1 MNAQLAH
8 DKSRIRDA
16 IDAYAPKLRE
26 LAACIAANPELG
38 HEEKLASARLA
49 EALEALG
56 FNVERGTLGLETA
69 FIAEYRSAKPGPT
82 VALLAE
88 YDALPEIG
96 HACGHHLICTMALGA
111 AAGLLPLLAE
121 TGGTL
126 RVYGTPAEE
135 TKGAKVDMAAA
146 GLFDDVDAALMA
158 HPYHSFERSGSS
170 LAMDALQYEFFG
182 KAAHAAANPE
192 DGINALDAVIQ
203 LFNGVGALRQQTRS
217 DARIHGIVSHGGTAP
232 NVIPDYAAAK
242 FYVRAKSRAYTDE
255 LVRKVNACAEAAAI
269 ATGSRLAVSNYEY
282 SYDELRTN
290 EALSDA
296 FTANLIEGGVRAEEI
311 AGGHDNGSLDL
322 GNVSLR
328 CPAVHGYVKV
338 ADAPYALHSLEFR
351 DAAQL
356 PRAYDGMVFGAKTLA
371 LTAYDVLTDG
381 ELLSRIR
388 AEFASA
394 SGSRSADRP

>member
-1 MNAQLAH
+1 MNEHAMP
-8 DKSRIRDA
+8 DKSRIRET
-16 IDAYAPKLRE
+16 IDAYAPTLRE
-26 LAACIAANPELG
+26 IAAFIAAHPELG
-38 HEEKLASARLA
+38 HEERLASERLTA
-49 EALEALG
+49 ALEALG
-56 FNVERGTLGLETA
+56 FTVERGTLGLATA
-69 FIAEYRSAKPGPT
+69 FVAEYKSAKPGPT

-111 AAGLLPLLAE
+111 AAGLMPLLDE
-121 TGGTL
+121 TGGIL

-158 HPYHSFERSGSS
+158 HPYHSYERSGSS

-217 DARIHGIVSHGGTAP
+217 DARIHGIVSHGGQAP
-232 NVIPDYAAAK
+232 NVIPDYAAAR

-296 FTANLIEGGVRAEEI
+296 FTANLIDGGVAADEI
-311 AGGHDNGSLDL
+311 VSGHDNGSLDL

-328 CPAVHGYVKV
+328 CPAVHGYIKV
-338 ADAPYALHSLEFR
+338 VDAPYALHSLEFR

-356 PRAYDGMVFGAKTLA
+356 PRAYEGMVLGAKTLA

-381 ELLSRIR
+381 ALLARIQQAFNAAAR
-388 AEFASA
+388 Q
-394 SGSRSADRP
+394 R

>member
-1 MNAQLAH
+1 MNEQTVSY
-8 DKSRIRDA
+8 KSRIRA
-16 IDAYAPKLRE
+16 TIDDYAPELRE
-26 LAACIAANPELG
+26 IASYIAAHPELG
-38 HEEKLASARLA
+38 HEERLA
-49 EALEALG
+49 ASRLADALERLG
-56 FNVERGTLGLETA
+56 FAVTRGTLGLETA
-69 FIAEYRSAKPGPT
+69 FVAEYRSAKPGPT

-111 AAGLLPLLAE
+111 AAGLRPLLDE
-121 TGGTL
+121 TGGVI

-170 LAMDALQYEFFG
+170 LAMDALQYEFHG
-182 KAAHAAANPE
+182 RAAHAAANPE

-217 DARIHGIVSHGGTAP
+217 DARIHGIVSHGGLAP
-232 NVIPDYAAAK
+232 NVIPDYAAAR

-255 LVRKVNACAEAAAI
+255 LARKVNACAEAAAL
-269 ATGSRLAVSNYEY
+269 ATGSRLVVSNYEY

-296 FTANLIEGGVRAEEI
+296 FIANLIEGGVSAGEI
-311 AGGHDNGSLDL
+311 ASGHDNGSLDL

-338 ADAPYALHSLEFR
+338 VDAPYALHSIEFR

-356 PRAYDGMVFGAKTLA
+356 PRAYDGMVLGAKTLA
-371 LTAYDVLTDG
+371 LTAFDVLTDG

-388 AEFASA
+388 AEFDTV
-394 SGSRSADRP
+394 SGRSM